1 MQRAVKAAKAGN
13 HNGHPLRSGVPMEA
27 IEGAD
32 RYPQQSARSPRPIGL
47 AQTGSLAPTS
57 CRVVGLLDR
66 RSVLA

>member
-32 RYPQQSARSPRPIGL
+32 RYPQQCRQEPTPDRPCPDGFSGTHVLQGGWL
-47 AQTGSLAPTS
+47 A
-57 CRVVGLLDR
+57 
-66 RSVLA
+66 